1 VCVALLIGLLAACA
15 PTPTPT
21 QPGFSAEELA
31 LTATAVIAQAT
42 AQAAPL
48 VTATH
53 DTEQFPP
60 LEQLALTAA
69 PEAAAQAAQP
79 APTSALDDAA
89 LTATA
94 IIAGATATAQ
104 ASDAAQAVASPTAAV
119 VCTPSAFSA
128 SLDALAAQARSALED
143 AGLELSAVTVT
154 SAGIAGAGGDC
165 AAMQPLYTTLAVAL
179 TIEDTDGSALA
190 GVVEQALAALEAV
203 VVPAS
208 LPGAHPPL
216 LALTLSADDQPQQTL
231 IAPYGAAREAYAAG
245 LRGADL
251 LAVMTFTSP

>member
-1 VCVALLIGLLAACA
+1 MRGLVCVALLIGLLAACA

-21 QPGFSAEELA
+21 QPGLSAEELA

-48 VTATH
+48 ATATH

-104 ASDAAQAVASPTAAV
+104 ASDAGAQAAATA
-119 VCTPSAFSA
+119 CTPSGFSA
-128 SLDALAAQARSALED
+128 SLDALAEQARSALED
-143 AGLELSAVTVT
+143 AGLEPSAVTVT
-154 SAGIAGAGGDC
+154 SAGIARAGGAC

-179 TIEDTDGSALA
+179 TVEETHASALA
-190 GVVEQALAALEAV
+190 GVVEQTVAALEP
-203 VVPAS
+203 VVPTS
-208 LPGAHPPL
+208 LPGAHPAL
-216 LALTLSADDQPQQTL
+216 LALTLSADDQPPLTFV
-231 IAPYGAAREAYAAG
+231 APYGAAREAYAAG